1 MAAGGSCAAVGEVIH
16 VDFGQADPATPDEE
30 REDVMSLVMELEP
43 AHALKVL
50 ENALFAVLLAKN
62 GRDHKARWR
71 DLREFHRGIR
81 KLFLASQRFQHPFS
95 SN

>member
-16 VDFGQADPATPDEE
+16 VDFGQTDSTPPDEE
-30 REDVMSLVMELEP
+30 CEDVIRIVAELEP

-50 ENALFAVLLAKN
+50 ENALFTILLAKN

-71 DLREFHRGIR
+71 DLREFHRGMR
-81 KLFLASQRFQHPFS
+81 KLFLASQRLLHPFP

>member
-1 MAAGGSCAAVGEVIH
+1 MVAALRWARLFTSISAKPIPLLQIEC
-16 VDFGQADPATPDEE
+16 
-30 REDVMSLVMELEP
+30 EDVIRIVAELEP

-50 ENALFAVLLAKN
+50 ENALFTILLAKN

-71 DLREFHRGIR
+71 DLREFHRGMR
-81 KLFLASQRFQHPFS
+81 KLFLASQRLLHPFP